1 MLPRAA
7 AARPGDDASCNGSAA
22 SSDDFAR
29 TVLSSSGADLPVD
42 DHDFD
47 RAGDA
52 SEPLLPQYRQKE
64 GLDDPPDPAPTGQ
77 SRLTRVAVL
86 AVGFAAVAG
95 LLWAFVPA
103 ATSRWA
109 DFAAA
114 LPYAPSAE
122 NDISPAND
130 SLSTTQQF
138 LLDSSSTNT
147 GIIPFPSSL
156 YSPHY
161 TPQPLRPTLSTS
173 SFPSSRCVDLY
184 VSRGV
189 HCAELRSR
197 WSGEHQPKLD
207 IIWTWTNGSSGELMA
222 SWREKVSSEVGW
234 KRWARRAKTSLSQ
247 LRRRALGGSVV
258 KHFREHDELRFSLRS
273 VLSSLPSTQLSTL
286 HLVVGDTPS
295 HPPSS
300 RAPTIDP
307 TNFPHSTDYY
317 ASTRY
322 AQLPHW
328 IALPAIEFSET
339 RTRFRSSDQTRLK
352 VHPHSELFKSGAGG
366 LEQAR
371 HWQDQVLP
379 SFNSL
384 AIESQLANIDTEAT
398 TALYLN
404 DDFFLLQPLSV
415 ADVESPLSGPIFRMQ
430 RDLLVGGVAPEKV
443 TDDGDGEWRGLDIS
457 AWLLDERFGK
467 RRRPY
472 LIHVAKT
479 VSIPMLKEMQS
490 VFLDALTKTAEA
502 RFRGKA
508 PIEVQTMYLYT
519 MYTVEKHREALLWSF
534 LIARSHPSLT
544 GVYTPSEREALLS
557 SLGYDSSVSPSSL
570 SVAAPH
576 RNSLVSLHDGYRT
589 TGLARPKETD
599 LEFTSQDGY
608 AFFGLDGGVAGVPA
622 YKKGWPSF
630 NSNGVDASSEAE
642 PVCTLNLTTCFG
654 SDFLDIER
662 GGDVSV
668 QEIFRR
674 VAFERPQCGDC
685 VIALLV
691 GRSGEK
697 GLEAFVPPPSE
708 EGDADD
714 EEEKEPPEVNAVGMS
729 GTKWSEVEFDTS
741 LPAQQGSRRRRA
753 TSLIHRYAYTIGTSP
768 ASFKSI
774 RYGGA
779 SLTSGLDA
787 LSSPA
792 GTDRR
797 PAFVALND
805 DVAGTTSR
813 VTEDVDRRMGDWFR
827 TTWPDATRWEARNEG
842 ANGTAIPPRRR

>member
-222 SWREKVSSEVGW
+222 SWREK
-234 KRWARRAKTSLSQ
+234 
-247 LRRRALGGSVV
+247 
-258 KHFREHDELRFSLRS
+258 
-273 VLSSLPSTQLSTL
+273 
-286 HLVVGDTPS
+286 
-295 HPPSS
+295 
-300 RAPTIDP
+300 
-307 TNFPHSTDYY
+307 
-317 ASTRY
+317 
-322 AQLPHW
+322 LPHW

-457 AWLLDERFGK
+457 AWLLGAFDAASQSDNSMTSSQRADERFGK